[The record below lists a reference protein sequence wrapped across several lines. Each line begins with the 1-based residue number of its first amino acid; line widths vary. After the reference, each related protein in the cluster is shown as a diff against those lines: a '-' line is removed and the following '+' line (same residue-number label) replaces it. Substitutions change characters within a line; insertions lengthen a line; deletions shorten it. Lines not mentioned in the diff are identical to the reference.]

1 MPRLRW
7 SIFLGRK
14 HDRSNHRHLGRCS
27 SSMKGLIIDEPWISL
42 ILQGQKTWEMRKT
55 ACHHRGR
62 IALIRK
68 GSGQVVGVADLV
80 DSLNPLTSEAAY
92 RDAESLHQIP
102 VERQAQAFADGW
114 RTPWVL
120 TNGHPLAAPV
130 RYQHPA
136 GAVIWVN
143 LDTAVVLAVQQ
154 QSGVPD
160 RSKDIRSGQVARE
173 GRQKANAALLRRA
186 VSWLQPWAPTE
197 TINPPAGLEAVEELS
212 SNTPADAESRL
223 ISVTGGNVRN
233 NHIYLPLD
241 FFPADVIG
249 GSNKTEMASRT
260 VTVMFSPGTTVETDI
275 DGAKRIFRAR
285 GAVADFFRRAGVK
298 EGDNVRL
305 INHGPYRY
313 EISKTQ

>member
-1 MPRLRW
+1 
-7 SIFLGRK
+7 
-14 HDRSNHRHLGRCS
+14 
-27 SSMKGLIIDEPWISL
+27 MKGLIIDEPWISL

-80 DSLNPLTSEAAY
+80 GSLKPLTSEAAY
-92 RDAESLHQIP
+92 RGAENQHRIP
-102 VERQAQAFADGW
+102 VERHALAFADGW

-120 TNGHPLAAPV
+120 ANAHPLAAPV

-143 LDTAVVLAVQQ
+143 LDTAVVLAVEQ
-154 QSGVPD
+154 QSGAPD
-160 RSKDIRSGQVARE
+160 LRKDMRSGQVASE
-173 GRQKANAALLRRA
+173 GLQNANAVSLRRA

-197 TINPPAGLEAVEELS
+197 TINPPAGPEAVEELP
-212 SNTPADAESRL
+212 SNTPAAAESRL

-241 FFPADVIG
+241 FFPADAIG

-260 VTVMFSPGTTVETDI
+260 VTIVFSPGTTVETDI
-275 DGAKRIFRAR
+275 DGTKRIFFRAR
-285 GAVADFFRRAGVK
+285 SAVADFFMRAGVK